1 MENFGNQRDGKYMI
15 NFIICEDEKELLKE
29 YKNQI
34 DKFMM
39 KYDIEY
45 KCDIFDCYDDKWK
58 NAVQNIKGFKIYLL
72 DIRTED
78 GSGIDAARL
87 IREEYDDWVSMII
100 MISGFPEYRYEALG
114 KRLMLVDFINK
125 LDHPEQKLQDAL
137 LICMKNYDNKYKS
150 LKYTYKNVAYN
161 IEFRTIIKIEKEI
174 DSKRCAIYAEDGK
187 HYIQGSLNDVLEK
200 LDKRF
205 FKCNRGVALN
215 IEQVQSYNFTKNV
228 ALLKNGEE
236 FQDISR
242 SKRRELYNR
251 VRGIG

>member
-1 MENFGNQRDGKYMI
+1 MI
-15 NFIICEDEKELLKE
+15 NFIICEDKPELLKE

-45 KCDIFDCYDDKWK
+45 KCHTFDCYDNKWK
-58 NAVQNIKGFKIYLL
+58 IEINKIKGFKIYLL
-72 DIRTED
+72 DIKTET

-87 IREEYDDWVSMII
+87 IREEDDDWVSMII
-100 MISGFPEYRYEALG
+100 MISGFQEYKYEALG

-125 LDHPEQKLQDAL
+125 LDHSEQKLKEAL

-150 LKYTYKNVAYN
+150 IKYTYKSIAYN
-161 IEFRTIIKIEKEI
+161 IEFRNIIKVEKEI
-174 DSKRCAIYAEDGK
+174 DSKRCNIVAVDGIYP
-187 HYIQGSLNDVLEK
+187 IQGSLNDILTK

-205 FKCNRGVALN
+205 FKCSRGVALN

-228 ALLKNGEE
+228 AILKSGEE
-236 FQDISR
+236 FRDISR
-242 SKRRELYNR
+242 SKRREMFNR
-251 VRGIG
+251 VRGVF

>member
-1 MENFGNQRDGKYMI
+1 MSYLENLQKNSTITNTKGGKY
-15 NFIICEDEKELLKE
+15 
-29 YKNQI
+29 YSTT
-34 DKFMM
+34 
-39 KYDIEY
+39 YDANL
-45 KCDIFDCYDDKWK
+45 DIFVGISRYNDTDEI
-58 NAVQNIKGFKIYLL
+58 IKKFKKALVEDSTLALANLIYLL

-236 FQDISR
+236 FKDISR

-251 VRGIG
+251 VRGIM

>member
-45 KCDIFDCYDDKWK
+45 KCDTFDCYDDKWK

-87 IREEYDDWVSMII
+87 IREEYYDWVSMII

-125 LDHPEQKLQDAL
+125 LDHP
-137 LICMKNYDNKYKS
+137 
-150 LKYTYKNVAYN
+150 
-161 IEFRTIIKIEKEI
+161 
-174 DSKRCAIYAEDGK
+174 
-187 HYIQGSLNDVLEK
+187 
-200 LDKRF
+200 
-205 FKCNRGVALN
+205 
-215 IEQVQSYNFTKNV
+215 
-228 ALLKNGEE
+228 
-236 FQDISR
+236 
-242 SKRRELYNR
+242 
-251 VRGIG
+251 